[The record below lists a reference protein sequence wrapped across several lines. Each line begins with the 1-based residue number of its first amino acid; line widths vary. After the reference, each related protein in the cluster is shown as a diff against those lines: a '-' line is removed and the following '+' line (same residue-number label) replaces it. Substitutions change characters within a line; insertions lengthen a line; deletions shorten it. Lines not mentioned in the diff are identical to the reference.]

1 MLLRDA
7 EAPPLPLS
15 SQSPEG
21 TADNEVDRAHPSP
34 ITPKAIGRPGEK
46 KIKRFLLNSS
56 LGYVISY
63 IYRFIL
69 LKNYFIILLSLHDFF
84 YFSHNK
90 T

>member
-34 ITPKAIGRPGEK
+34 VTPKAIGRPGEK
-46 KIKRFLLNSS
+46 KINYVLLNSS
-56 LGYVISY
+56 
-63 IYRFIL
+63 
-69 LKNYFIILLSLHDFF
+69 
-84 YFSHNK
+84 
-90 T
+90 